1 MVSYARRSGT
11 CALCQTP
18 FHVGEEISFVHREGK
33 NRPVCANGKT
43 CEQVRCKR
51 VAETPAAP
59 PAQSQ
64 NQKNEMKPAPSP
76 VFAPTLRAGTLSG
89 PSDPRPTPTPPAPSS
104 PPAPVREPTPGVAVS
119 VVRTGEERAWS
130 LLQVTYNLG
139 GFESVKAGV
148 ADYARDGEDA
158 QALAQRVAGLV
169 YSELEAQVQA
179 LRSLHVRVETQT
191 GEVSA

>member
-18 FHVGEEISFVHREGK
+18 FHVGEEISFVNREGK

-59 PAQSQ
+59 PTQSQ
-64 NQKNEMKPAPSP
+64 KIEMKPAPP
-76 VFAPTLRAGTLSG
+76 
-89 PSDPRPTPTPPAPSS
+89 S
-104 PPAPVREPTPGVAVS
+104 PPAPAREPTPGVAVS

-130 LLQVTYNLG
+130 LLQVVYNLG

-179 LRSLHVRVETQT
+179 LRNLHVRVEAQT

>member
-18 FHVGEEISFVHREGK
+18 FHVGEEISFVNREGK

-43 CEQVRCKR
+43 CEQLRCKR
-51 VAETPAAP
+51 VAETPT
-59 PAQSQ
+59 Q
-64 NQKNEMKPAPSP
+64 NQKNEVKPAPSP
-76 VFAPTLRAGTLSG
+76 VSAPTLRARALSG
-89 PSDPRPTPTPPAPSS
+89 PSDPRPAPSTPAPVS
-104 PPAPVREPTPGVAVS
+104 PPAPVREPTPSVAVS

-158 QALAQRVAGLV
+158 RALAQRVAGLV

-179 LRSLHVRVETQT
+179 LRNLHVRVDAQA

>member
-1 MVSYARRSGT
+1 
-11 CALCQTP
+11 
-18 FHVGEEISFVHREGK
+18 
-33 NRPVCANGKT
+33 
-43 CEQVRCKR
+43 
-51 VAETPAAP
+51 
-59 PAQSQ
+59 
-64 NQKNEMKPAPSP
+64 
-76 VFAPTLRAGTLSG
+76 
-89 PSDPRPTPTPPAPSS
+89 
-104 PPAPVREPTPGVAVS
+104 VAVS

>member
-1 MVSYARRSGT
+1 MVSYARRAGT

-18 FHVGEEISFVHREGK
+18 FHVGEEISFVNREGK

-43 CEQVRCKR
+43 CEQLRCKR

-59 PAQSQ
+59 PT
-64 NQKNEMKPAPSP
+64 QKKEMKPAPSP
-76 VFAPTLRAGTLSG
+76 VPATPAP
-89 PSDPRPTPTPPAPSS
+89 PSPPTPS
-104 PPAPVREPTPGVAVS
+104 VAVS

-139 GFESVKAGV
+139 SFESVKAGV
-148 ADYARDGEDA
+148 ADYAKDGEGA

-179 LRSLHVRVETQT
+179 LRNLHARVEVQG

>member
-1 MVSYARRSGT
+1 MSCARRAGE
-11 CALCQTP
+11 CALCGTP
-18 FHVGEEISFVHREGK
+18 FHVGEEITFVMKDGRP
-33 NRPVCANGKT
+33 RPVCANGKT
-43 CEQVRCKR
+43 CEQLRCKR
-51 VAETPAAP
+51 VAETPI
-59 PAQSQ
+59 QT
-64 NQKNEMKPAPSP
+64 QKNEMKPAPSP
-76 VFAPTLRAGTLSG
+76 V
-89 PSDPRPTPTPPAPSS
+89 PSPVTPVPAS
-104 PPAPVREPTPGVAVS
+104 PPAPAREPTPGVAVS

-169 YSELEAQVQA
+169 YGEIEAQVQA
-179 LRSLHVRVETQT
+179 LRNLHVRVEAQTQT

>member
-18 FHVGEEISFVHREGK
+18 FHVGEEISFVNREGK

-59 PAQSQ
+59 PT
-64 NQKNEMKPAPSP
+64 QKNEVKPAPPSP
-76 VFAPTLRAGTLSG
+76 
-89 PSDPRPTPTPPAPSS
+89 PTPAK
-104 PPAPVREPTPGVAVS
+104 EPTPGVAVS

-130 LLQVTYNLG
+130 LLQVVYNLG

-179 LRSLHVRVETQT
+179 LRSLHMRVEAQA

>member
-18 FHVGEEISFVHREGK
+18 FHVGEEISFVNREGK

-43 CEQVRCKR
+43 CEQVRFKR

-59 PAQSQ
+59 PTQS
-64 NQKNEMKPAPSP
+64 QKNEVKPAPSP
-76 VFAPTLRAGTLSG
+76 V
-89 PSDPRPTPTPPAPSS
+89 PAPVTPAPPS
-104 PPAPVREPTPGVAVS
+104 PPAPAREPTPGVAVS

-130 LLQVTYNLG
+130 LLQVVYNLG
-139 GFESVKAGV
+139 SFESVKAGV

-179 LRSLHVRVETQT
+179 LRSLHVRVDAWSEPQVRPASDLRSSAQT

>member
-1 MVSYARRSGT
+1 MVSYARRAGT

-18 FHVGEEISFVHREGK
+18 FHVGEEISFVNREGK

-43 CEQVRCKR
+43 CEQLRCQR
-51 VAETPAAP
+51 VAETPAP
-59 PAQSQ
+59 PT
-64 NQKNEMKPAPSP
+64 QKKEMKPAPSP
-76 VFAPTLRAGTLSG
+76 G
-89 PSDPRPTPTPPAPSS
+89 PAPAAPAPPS
-104 PPAPVREPTPGVAVS
+104 PPAPAREPTPGVAVS

-139 GFESVKAGV
+139 SFESVKAGV

-179 LRSLHVRVETQT
+179 LRSLHVRVEAQT

>member
-1 MVSYARRSGT
+1 MSCARRAGE
-11 CALCQTP
+11 CALCGTS
-18 FHVGEEISFVHREGK
+18 FHVGEEITFVMKDGRP
-33 NRPVCANGKT
+33 RPVCANGKT
-43 CEQVRCKR
+43 CEQLRCKR
-51 VAETPAAP
+51 VAETPA
-59 PAQSQ
+59 Q
-64 NQKNEMKPAPSP
+64 NQKNEMKPAP
-76 VFAPTLRAGTLSG
+76 A
-89 PSDPRPTPTPPAPSS
+89 S
-104 PPAPVREPTPGVAVS
+104 PPAPVKEPTPSVAVS

-169 YSELEAQVQA
+169 YGELEAQVQA
-179 LRSLHVRVETQT
+179 LRNLHVRVEAQTQT